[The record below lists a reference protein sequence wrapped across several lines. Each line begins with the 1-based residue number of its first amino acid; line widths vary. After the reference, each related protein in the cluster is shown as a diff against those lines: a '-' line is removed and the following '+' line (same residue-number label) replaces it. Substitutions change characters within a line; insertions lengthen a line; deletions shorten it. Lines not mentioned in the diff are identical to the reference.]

1 MTPRLLKSHRFVE
14 NFQERERM
22 ELMAIDINGK
32 VTFTSSGFEPGNEV
46 YWIDD
51 RVDKIGA
58 GEDHEKQDRHTH
70 KGDNEDK
77 QDDLLVNPVE

>member
-1 MTPRLLKSHRFVE
+1 MQACPEIPLSDLAGGCAD
-14 NFQERERM
+14 
-22 ELMAIDINGK
+22 LA
-32 VTFTSSGFEPGNEV
+32 